1 MKNVRYWLHMY
12 KLTTDGNYIKT
23 FAGHFRNRD
32 EKEKQKIKK
41 TKTTKMAIAKLVA
54 LHANAISISSQKSI
68 NAGYFG
74 SLKMKFRNTIIG
86 ARKHGISR
94 KV

>member
-1 MKNVRYWLHMY
+1 MEITLKLLPVTLETETKRKNRRL
-12 KLTTDGNYIKT
+12 
-23 FAGHFRNRD
+23 
-32 EKEKQKIKK
+32 KK
-41 TKTTKMAIAKLVA
+41 TKTTKMAIVKLVA
-54 LHANAISISSQKSI
+54 LHANAINISSQKSI
-68 NAGYFG
+68 NTGYFG